1 MIRNARG
8 LTLFEVMVGVA
19 VMALITFALAQAT
32 WQATRAKRGME
43 LREHLYH
50 TGRVALGRIRTDL
63 EMAFLVQR
71 KPEAVSGQGEFRTA
85 FIGRDSGEEDSIHL
99 TTLSGRRLAA
109 GRPEA
114 DQREVGYVVDALAD
128 PPESPYPLPDGTK
141 RLLRREDPLLDT
153 DVTAGGDTLTLAEG
167 VRTFN
172 LEYWDAAEGSWVAD
186 WDSEGT
192 SRPQVLP
199 RAVRIT
205 LVLAHPRNAEASV
218 RFQTIA
224 VLGLGPKPLE
234 IEEAPSAPQ

>member
-1 MIRNARG
+1 MMRNARG

-19 VMALITFALAQAT
+19 VMALMTFALAQAT

-50 TGRVALGRIRTDL
+50 TGRVAIGRIRSDL

-71 KPEAVSGQGEFRTA
+71 KGEAVSGQGEFRTA
-85 FIGRDSGEEDSIHL
+85 FIGKDSGDEDSIQL

-114 DQREVGYVVDALAD
+114 DQREVGYVVEALAEH
-128 PPESPYPLPDGTK
+128 PESPYPLPDGSK
-141 RLLRREDPLLDT
+141 QLLRREDASLDT
-153 DVTAGGDTLTLAEG
+153 DVTAGGDTMTLAEG
-167 VRTFN
+167 VRVFN
-172 LEYWDAAEGSWVAD
+172 LEYWDATEGSWVTD

-192 SRPQVLP
+192 TRPQTLP

-205 LVLAHPRNAEASV
+205 LELAHPRTADASV

-234 IEEAPSAPQ
+234 SGEAPSAPQ